1 MRITHYIIKLENQ
14 IPLCVL
20 KGVYDYMTKTRDAQ
34 SFPFNHLL
42 LDMCQEVSLFP
53 CDILCLVI
61 AKHELNI
68 LIYEMANELHPLG
81 CNHTS
86 LSKALLMQSGD
97 ESQQR

>member
-1 MRITHYIIKLENQ
+1 
-14 IPLCVL
+14 
-20 KGVYDYMTKTRDAQ
+20 MTETRDAQ

-53 CDILCLVI
+53 CNILCLVI
-61 AKHELNI
+61 AEHELNI

-81 CNHTS
+81 CIHTS